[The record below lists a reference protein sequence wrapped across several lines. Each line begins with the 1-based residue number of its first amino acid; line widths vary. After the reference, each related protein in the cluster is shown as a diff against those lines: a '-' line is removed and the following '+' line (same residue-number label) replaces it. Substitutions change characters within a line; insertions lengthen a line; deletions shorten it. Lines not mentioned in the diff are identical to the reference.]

1 MARMQPTVLAIDLK
15 GKAGRI
21 KTQGKGKGKGKGK
34 AKACFWQQEKT

>member
-1 MARMQPTVLAIDLK
+1 MKLARMQPTVLAIDLK

-21 KTQGKGKGKGKGK
+21 KTQGKGKGK

>member
-21 KTQGKGKGKGKGK
+21 KTQGKGKGKGK